1 MERVKPGLRACP
13 KPQASW
19 AIGQCAGGASQNAQA
34 LEFQIVGKSLVRSR
48 MGLTGL
54 FWVVQLRFHFFLRRA
69 CYGAILGEQDDAD
82 TSVRRQ
88 FHDRH
93 FHQETRLDFPT

>member
-19 AIGQCAGGASQNAQA
+19 AIGQCAGGASQNAKA
-34 LEFQIVGKSLVRSR
+34 LVFQIVGKSLVRSP

-54 FWVVQLRFHFFLRRA
+54 FWVVQLRFHFFSVVRVMA
-69 CYGAILGEQDDAD
+69 QFWEDKM
-82 TSVRRQ
+82 TSTRQ
-88 FHDRH
+88 FDGS
-93 FHQETRLDFPT
+93 FMTGPSTRKPD